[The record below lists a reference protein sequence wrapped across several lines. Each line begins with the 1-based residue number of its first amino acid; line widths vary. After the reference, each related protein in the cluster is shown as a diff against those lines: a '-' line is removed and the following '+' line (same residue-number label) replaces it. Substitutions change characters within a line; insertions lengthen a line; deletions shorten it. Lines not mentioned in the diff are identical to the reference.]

1 MAQRSSLVDVR
12 EELAEK
18 SRQLNDIMRE
28 AGPDLDL
35 AKISSV
41 SGDNEYKAA
50 EIKRRHTELSEL
62 GQQLDQLQ
70 NIATIAEL
78 TKIRSDSLNAPVAG
92 LPMPGPNGNG
102 STYDRRRLEPKRL
115 REYIA
120 EQKGYKEFKA
130 GHRSTVMLELPEV
143 DFKTLITL
151 TTVNA
156 QASRLAPVDM
166 ALEERT
172 VADLMG
178 QGTTDN
184 NTIEY
189 YEETTFTNAAAT
201 VAEGVAK
208 AESAIAWT
216 LRTENVRKIAHWI
229 PATKESLDDVSFLE
243 STIRTRLAFG
253 VQRTE
258 EAQLLTGDGS
268 GTNLRGLVNRVGI
281 QTQAKGADPTPD
293 TIYRAMQKVRGATGS
308 GFAEPDAVVL
318 HPNDWTDIK
327 LLRTADGIY
336 IWGNPS
342 DEGPDRIWG
351 KQVRQTTGMTEGTG
365 LVGAFRAHA
374 QVVRREGV
382 TVTLSTEHASYF
394 IENKVAILAESR
406 LALAVFRPSAFA
418 TCTGI

>member
-1 MAQRSSLVDVR
+1 MAQSTSLVEVR

-35 AKISSV
+35 SKITSV
-41 SGDNEYKAA
+41 GGDNDYKAG

-78 TKIRSDSLNAPVAG
+78 TKIRSDNLNAPVGG
-92 LPMPGPNGNG
+92 LPMPGPSTGG

-151 TTVNA
+151 TTINA
-156 QASRLAPVDM
+156 QADRLGPVNM

-216 LRTENVRKIAHWI
+216 LRTEPVRKIAHWI

-258 EAQLLTGDGS
+258 EAQLLTGDAT
-268 GTNLRGLVNRVGI
+268 GTNLRGLINRVGI

-293 TIYRAMQKVRGATGS
+293 AIYRAMQKVRGAAGS

-327 LLRTADGIY
+327 LLRTAEGMY

-351 KQVRQTTGMTEGTG
+351 KVVRQTTGMTEGTG

-382 TVTLSTEHASYF
+382 TVTLSTPATLLRTRS
-394 IENKVAILAESR
+394 
-406 LALAVFRPSAFA
+406 PSWLRAAWHWPFL
-418 TCTGI
+418 GPQLLRR

>member
-1 MAQRSSLVDVR
+1 MASLVEIR
-12 EELAEK
+12 EELTEK
-18 SRQLNDIMRE
+18 RKYLHDLWQE
-28 AGPDLDL
+28 AGPDIDMGRVTSLHGDSEAKVAEFQRLQRELTDL
-35 AKISSV
+35 GQKHDRLALIEAMA
-41 SGDNEYKAA
+41 NQNETEYKLL
-50 EIKRRHTELSEL
+50 TE
-62 GQQLDQLQ
+62 
-70 NIATIAEL
+70 
-78 TKIRSDSLNAPVAG
+78 PVG
-92 LPMPGPNGNG
+92 GVPMPGGSSNGHRTG
-102 STYDRRRLEPKRL
+102 AALPYQPKRL
-115 REYIA
+115 RQYIA
-120 EQKGYKEFKA
+120 EHKGYKEFRA
-130 GHRSTVMLELPEV
+130 GQRSTVVLDIPEY

-156 QASRLAPVDM
+156 QTSRLAPIDM

-172 VADLMG
+172 VSDLMG
-178 QGTTDN
+178 QGSTDN

-189 YEETTFTNAAAT
+189 YEETTFTNNAAT

-258 EAQLLTGDGS
+258 EAQLLTGDAT
-268 GTNLRGLVNRVGI
+268 GTNLRGLINRVGI

-293 TIYRAMQKVRGATGS
+293 AIYRAMQKVRGAAGS

-327 LLRTADGIY
+327 LLRTTDGIY

-342 DEGPDRIWG
+342 AEGPDLIWG

-365 LVGAFRAHA
+365 LTGAFRAHA
-374 QVVRREGV
+374 QVIRREGV

-418 TCTGI
+418 TITGI

>member
-12 EELAEK
+12 EELAER

-35 AKISSV
+35 SKITSIN
-41 SGDNEYKAA
+41 GDTAYKAG

-62 GQQLDQLQ
+62 GQELDQLQ

-78 TKIRSDSLNAPVAG
+78 TKIRSDSLNAPVG
-92 LPMPGPNGNG
+92 GPTMPGPTNG
-102 STYDRRRLEPKRL
+102 STYDRRRFEPKKM

-130 GHRSTVMLELPEV
+130 GHRSTVMLELPEI

-156 QASRLAPVDM
+156 QASRLSTVDM

-178 QGTTDN
+178 QGNTDN

-216 LRTENVRKIAHWI
+216 LRTEAVRKIAHWI
-229 PATKESLDDVSFLE
+229 PATKESLDDVAWLE

-258 EAQLLTGDGS
+258 EAQLLTGDAT
-268 GTNLRGLVNRVGI
+268 GTNLRGLINRVGI

-293 TIYRAMQKVRGATGS
+293 AIYRAMQKVRGASGS
-308 GFAEPDAVVL
+308 GFAEPDAVVI

-336 IWGNPS
+336 LWGNPS

-351 KQVRQTTGMTEGTG
+351 KQVRQTTGMTEGTAIT
-365 LVGAFRAHA
+365 GAFRAHA
-374 QVVRREGV
+374 QVVRREGI

-418 TCTGI
+418 TVTGI

>member
-12 EELAEK
+12 EELAER

-35 AKISSV
+35 AKITSIN
-41 SGDNEYKAA
+41 GDNEYKAG

-78 TKIRSDSLNAPVAG
+78 TKIRSDSLNAPAG
-92 LPMPGPNGNG
+92 LPMPGPAGA
-102 STYDRRRLEPKRL
+102 STYDRRRFEPKKL

-130 GHRSTVMLELPEV
+130 GHRSTVTLELPDV

-151 TTVNA
+151 TTVNS
-156 QASRLAPVDM
+156 QANRRAPVDM

-172 VADLMG
+172 VADLML

-184 NTIEY
+184 NSVEY

-208 AESAIAWT
+208 PESAIAWT
-216 LRTENVRKIAHWI
+216 LRTESVRKIAHWI
-229 PATKESLDDVSFLE
+229 PATKESLDDVAFLE
-243 STIRTRLAFG
+243 STIRARLAFG

-258 EAQLLTGDGS
+258 EAQLLTGDGT
-268 GTNLRGLVNRVGI
+268 GTEPPGLINRSASRPRPRAP
-281 QTQAKGADPTPD
+281 TRPPTPS
-293 TIYRAMQKVRGATGS
+293 TRPCRRSVARPAAASPSRTRSCCTRTTGPTSSCCAPPTASTSGATR
-308 GFAEPDAVVL
+308 ATRV
-318 HPNDWTDIK
+318 
-327 LLRTADGIY
+327 RTA
-336 IWGNPS
+336 S
-342 DEGPDRIWG
+342 
-351 KQVRQTTGMTEGTG
+351 
-365 LVGAFRAHA
+365 GA
-374 QVVRREGV
+374 
-382 TVTLSTEHASYF
+382 
-394 IENKVAILAESR
+394 SR
-406 LALAVFRPSAFA
+406 CARPPA
-418 TCTGI
+418 